1 MSHWYVYAMK
11 ERDCIIGGR
20 VLVKTCVEILILN
33 NVYMLKTIE
42 NY

>member
-1 MSHWYVYAMK
+1 MSHWYVYVMK

-20 VLVKTCVEILILN
+20 ALVKTCVEILILN